1 MDRTRFYKWFM
12 ANNCQLKQ
20 DREYVVEFYNNK
32 LDNRLKRNT
41 VISYNF
47 RLDIYHVRDILTG
60 DDLYSGDFDDLERL
74 LQLSDINYINDAY
87 FDDDEYDRLLYD
99 LHIAYKYY

>member
-12 ANNCQLKQ
+12 ANNCRLKQ
-20 DREYVVEFYNNK
+20 EREYVVEFYSNK

-60 DDLYSGDFDDLERL
+60 EDVYSGDFDELERL
-74 LQLSDINYINDAY
+74 FKLSDINYISKDNLKK
-87 FDDDEYDRLLYD
+87 DEYDSLMYD
-99 LHIAYKYY
+99 LHIAYKYG

>member
-1 MDRTRFYKWFM
+1 MDRTRFLKWLM
-12 ANNCQLKQ
+12 DNNCRVKQ
-20 DREYVVEFYNNK
+20 EREYVIEFYSNK

-60 DDLYSGDFDDLERL
+60 EDVYSGDFSALKRL
-74 LQLSDINYINDAY
+74 LQLSDINHIDDAY
-87 FDDDEYDRLLYD
+87 FDDREYDKLLYD
-99 LHIAYKYY
+99 LHIAYKYD